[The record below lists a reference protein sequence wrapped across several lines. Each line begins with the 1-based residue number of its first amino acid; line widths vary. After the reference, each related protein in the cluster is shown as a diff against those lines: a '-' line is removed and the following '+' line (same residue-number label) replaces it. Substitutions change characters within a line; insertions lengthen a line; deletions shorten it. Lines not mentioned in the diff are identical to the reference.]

1 MIPGLNFFTCLICS
15 SNSSKCTPIFATT
28 LDVFKMSYSVNPS
41 VIESPTITAPVNFSF
56 RLRSPAPSSP
66 SFFQAVR
73 FFSQSPQYLLFL
85 LREYIPVLPMC
96 PLSYKKSPR
105 TPCTISTMT
114 SAAARTHTARTI
126 FLLFSVLFSS
136 FILFPHYNTHF
147 ILQIKITQDNNTF
160 LD

>member
-1 MIPGLNFFTCLICS
+1 MYSDLCYNAGCVQNVIFCKSFRNRVSHDNRTRKLFFQTPFPGAFFSVFFSSSSIFLNRRNISFF
-15 SNSSKCTPIFATT
+15 F
-28 LDVFKMSYSVNPS
+28 SVN
-41 VIESPTITAPVNFSF
+41 I
-56 RLRSPAPSSP
+56 
-66 SFFQAVR
+66 FQSCRCVR
-73 FFSQSPQYLLFL
+73 FL
-85 LREYIPVLPMC
+85 I
-96 PLSYKKSPR
+96 KSPR